1 MKAGIRAA
9 VVTFGLKIKQP
20 HSQVHSRY
28 PNLNPNQRGKLGT
41 ERVQGERP
49 GHLSASKCIACVASV
64 SLWFRS

>member
-28 PNLNPNQRGKLGT
+28 PNLNPNQRRKLGT

-49 GHLSASKCIACVASV
+49 GHLSA
-64 SLWFRS
+64 

>member
-28 PNLNPNQRGKLGT
+28 PNQRRKLGT

-64 SLWFRS
+64 SVWFRS